1 MQWQDE
7 RGKKGFPQTEKMDL
21 PQMRQ
26 DQISDQKEEQR

>member
-1 MQWQDE
+1 MQRQDE
-7 RGKKGFPQTEKMDL
+7 RGETGFPQTEEMDL